1 MVDLSSLGAVQMPVA
16 TAPACRSSWEAA
28 SARARVPH
36 RRGFHLEREGR
47 CPGRHH
53 GQCPFGFFSALPDS
67 IVVEGW
73 WDKYGW
79 VKGFHIYNL
88 SCPGSLVHLCP
99 RMSLRLIQL
108 PSIRV
113 IKLPFHGV
121 YTNDDENG
129 LYILGAREI
138 NRTVNWTQ
146 QEKRDSCEVTVTAMA
161 QPYGS

>member
-1 MVDLSSLGAVQMPVA
+1 M
-16 TAPACRSSWEAA
+16 
-28 SARARVPH
+28 
-36 RRGFHLEREGR
+36 
-47 CPGRHH
+47 
-53 GQCPFGFFSALPDS
+53 
-67 IVVEGW
+67 
-73 WDKYGW
+73 
-79 VKGFHIYNL
+79 KGFHIYNL

-146 QEKRDSCEVTVTAMA
+146 QEKRDSCEVTVTAWQSNHKGHKA
-161 QPYGS
+161 PISRRTLSPFRDQKPYP

>member
-1 MVDLSSLGAVQMPVA
+1 M
-16 TAPACRSSWEAA
+16 
-28 SARARVPH
+28 
-36 RRGFHLEREGR
+36 
-47 CPGRHH
+47 
-53 GQCPFGFFSALPDS
+53 
-67 IVVEGW
+67 
-73 WDKYGW
+73 
-79 VKGFHIYNL
+79 KGFHIYNL

-138 NRTVNWTQ
+138 NRTVNLTR
-146 QEKRDSCEVTVTAMA
+146 QETAWNPTVS
-161 QPYGS
+161 GILVK